1 MTMADIADAVL
12 TFIKGHKEAAAP
24 IVFVLAMGESVAFV
38 SLLFPA
44 TVMLWGVGAM
54 IGAGLLEF
62 WPIWIAAVIG
72 AGLGDWFSFWLGA
85 VFREPIAHLWPLSRY
100 PELLPRGHAFF
111 LRWGALGVFVSKF
124 FGPLRAA
131 VPLVAGISQM
141 PALPFQLANWSSAL
155 VWSFATLGPGA
166 IGASHFMSWIGKG

>member
-1 MTMADIADAVL
+1 MTMADIAETVL
-12 TFIKGHKEAAAP
+12 AFIKGHKEAAAP

-54 IGAGLLEF
+54 IGAGALDF

-85 VFREPIAHLWPLSRY
+85 YFREPIGRHWPLSRY
-100 PELLPRGHAFF
+100 PGLLPRGRAFF
-111 LRWGALGVFVSKF
+111 QRWGAAGVFASKF

-141 PALPFQLANWSSAL
+141 PAFPFQIANWASAV
-155 VWSFATLGPGA
+155 VWAFATLGPGA
-166 IGASHFMSWIGKG
+166 LGARHFMSWIGRG

>member
-1 MTMADIADAVL
+1 MMTDIAEAVL

-24 IVFVLAMGESVAFV
+24 IVFVLAMGESVAFA

-54 IGAGLLEF
+54 IGAGLLDF

-72 AGLGDWFSFWLGA
+72 AGLGDWLSYWLGA
-85 VFREPIAHLWPLSRY
+85 FFREPIAHTWPLSRY
-100 PELLPRGHAFF
+100 PGLLPRGRAFF
-111 LRWGALGVFVSKF
+111 RRWGAAGVFASKF
-124 FGPLRAA
+124 FGPLRAV

-141 PALPFQLANWSSAL
+141 SALPFQFANWTSAV

-166 IGASHFMSWIGKG
+166 FGAGHVLNWIGWG